1 MGAERFYIY
10 RCGDT
15 DACAVTAVKNEPR
28 LSAQPSAP
36 WRFWMQ
42 ITRHQVVGACYSLG
56 SDAAIRKIQSGGF
69 FFFTGTV
76 KLLGPL
82 SQPASSGEPNNV

>member
-1 MGAERFYIY
+1 MAAERYIH
-10 RCGDT
+10 RCGET
-15 DACAVTAVKNEPR
+15 DAFSLIAHKDEPR
-28 LSAQPSAP
+28 LRAESSAP

-42 ITRHQVVGACYSLG
+42 ITRHQVVGACYSFG

-69 FFFTGTV
+69 FLFIGTV